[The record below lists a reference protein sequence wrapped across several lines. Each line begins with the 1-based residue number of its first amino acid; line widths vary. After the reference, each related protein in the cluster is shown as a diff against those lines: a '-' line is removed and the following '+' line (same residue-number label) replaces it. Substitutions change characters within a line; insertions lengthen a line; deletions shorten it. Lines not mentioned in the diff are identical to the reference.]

1 MLDDHETN
9 PCNTNLEIE
18 LRSHMISVSEI
29 TIKKKLYSNVKIN
42 QEQKKHPKKFKHA
55 MLKL

>member
-1 MLDDHETN
+1 
-9 PCNTNLEIE
+9 
-18 LRSHMISVSEI
+18 MISVSEI
-29 TIKKKLYSNVKIN
+29 TIKKKIYSNVKIN